1 MELPSD
7 LHQALTHAL
16 GSITSARLGRAAAA
30 LSQRYRAGKAAE
42 EGSLLSGPDDA
53 LAYAAHRMP
62 ATYAAIGAALTA
74 ANARMSFAPRQ
85 LLDVGAGTG
94 AAAWAATA
102 LWPELERAT
111 LIERD
116 SSMLALGRQL
126 AAQARAAVL
135 RSADWRRGDLAGG
148 ALLTPHDLVTAAYLL
163 GELSESARV
172 GLVDRLWAATGGLL
186 VIIEPGTPSGF
197 AVMRAARDRLLAAGA
212 IVVAPC
218 PHQAACPLTA
228 GDWCHFAQRL
238 ARPAAQRRV
247 KGAELGYEDEKFA
260 YVALARSPGTSIA
273 ARIIRH
279 PHYAPG
285 RVELQLC
292 TPAGIEKRTVPKSAR
307 EIYRAARDLRWGDE
321 IT

>member
-7 LHQALTHAL
+7 LQQALEHVLRA
-16 GSITSARLGRAAAA
+16 ITPARLGRAAEA
-30 LSQRYRAGKAAE
+30 LSQRYRAVKAAE
-42 EGSLLSGPDDA
+42 EGLLLSGPDDA

-74 ANARMSFAPRQ
+74 AKARLSFAPHTI
-85 LLDVGAGTG
+85 LDVGAGTG

-102 LWPELERAT
+102 IWPELERAT

-116 SSMLALGRQL
+116 GSMLALGRQL
-126 AAQARAAVL
+126 AAQARATVL
-135 RSADWRRGDLAGG
+135 RSAEWRRGDLVGG
-148 ALLTPHDLVTAAYLL
+148 ALITPHDLVTAAYMI
-163 GELSESARV
+163 GELSEAARV
-172 GLVDRLWAATGGLL
+172 GLVDRLWAATSGLL
-186 VIIEPGTPSGF
+186 LIIEPGTPTGF
-197 AVMRAARDRLLAAGA
+197 AVMRAARDQLLAAGA

-218 PHQAACPLTA
+218 PHQAACPIAA

-260 YVALARSPGTSIA
+260 YVALARSPGTPIA
-273 ARIIRH
+273 ARVIRH

-292 TPAGIEKRTVPKSAR
+292 TPTGIEKRTVPKSAR
-307 EIYRAARDLRWGDE
+307 EVYRAARDLRWGDDM
-321 IT
+321 